1 MAVNCTNNYTI
12 MFFLLLLNWFQ
23 LMQEYFNPEFL
34 HKKMSKM
41 DILQEKCKRLASY
54 LNYPYN
60 YAKKKIPKNIYK
72 F

>member
-1 MAVNCTNNYTI
+1 
-12 MFFLLLLNWFQ
+12 
-23 LMQEYFNPEFL
+23 MQEYFNPEFL

-60 YAKKKIPKNIYK
+60 YAKKKKNPQKYRQILSL
-72 F
+72 